1 MRKPP
6 AELRRFLQAYDPS
19 IAQLFFAARAAILGL
34 APNADELLYDAYN
47 AVAAAYTFS
56 NRLKESF
63 CHIAAY
69 RDYVNLGFNR
79 GATLPDPEG
88 LLAGSGRSIRHVRI
102 ATIADLKR
110 PGVRRLLRTAVDE
123 GRGLIGPLPS
133 TGRYV
138 VLGNYPSKRR
148 PSREGVAA
156 TKKMTIAAKAWHRD
170 HRLPARA
177 SLEQRVAWHLEHAK
191 QCGCRPM
198 PASVVAAIGTRAP
211 AKRKSSTRT
220 SR

>member
-88 LLAGSGRSIRHVRI
+88 LLAGSGRSTARC
-102 ATIADLKR
+102 ATLAAHR
-110 PGVRRLLRTAVDE
+110 CRRGKGSDR
-123 GRGLIGPLPS
+123 S
-133 TGRYV
+133 
-138 VLGNYPSKRR
+138 
-148 PSREGVAA
+148 
-156 TKKMTIAAKAWHRD
+156 
-170 HRLPARA
+170 
-177 SLEQRVAWHLEHAK
+177 
-191 QCGCRPM
+191 
-198 PASVVAAIGTRAP
+198 ASVHGTLRCPRQLSEQAS
-211 AKRKSSTRT
+211 ALA
-220 SR
+220 